1 MIIGLIAGWNVIMF
15 NDGDNEIKDWE
26 DTDPDNIGHQ
36 SMYRIARLTRLVQR
50 WTEITIEKNK
60 SG

>member
-15 NDGDNEIKDWE
+15 NYGDNEIKDWG
-26 DTDPDNIGHQ
+26 DTKLDNIGHQ
-36 SMYRIARLTRLVQR
+36 SMHTTARLTWLVQK
-50 WTEITIEKNK
+50 WIEITIEKNK